1 MSHQATK
8 VRGVADIVFL
18 VDVTGSMDPCI
29 SALRENIGAFIE
41 TLATKDANNS
51 SPVQDWRGRV
61 IGYRDFIHDKENWFV
76 NNPFVSDP
84 SALKSQLSALKAEGG
99 GDEPESLLDALCMVS
114 DFGFTERGAP
124 SDNLKW
130 RHASEAIRFVVAFTD
145 ATYHPKMS
153 RLVKGEK
160 GELDD
165 AMNQMITARIRLSIY
180 APELPCYDAL
190 SELPKSV
197 YEAIPLDGRSA
208 QDALKE
214 FTANKESFKRTLEQL
229 AKSLSHSSFDVEVV
243 AD

>member
-1 MSHQATK
+1 MSQQATK

-18 VDVTGSMDPCI
+18 VDVTGSMGPCI

-41 TLATKDANNS
+41 TLASKDANNS

-61 IGYRDFIHDKENWFV
+61 IGYRDFLHDKENWFV
-76 NNPFVSDP
+76 NNPFVSDA
-84 SALKSQLSALKAEGG
+84 SAMKSQLAALKAEGG
-99 GDEPESLLDALCMVS
+99 GDEPESLLEALCMVS
-114 DFGFTERGAP
+114 DFGSTDRAAP
-124 SDNLKW
+124 AENLKW

-145 ATYHPKMS
+145 ASYHPIMS
-153 RLVKGEK
+153 IPNPHGHP
-160 GELDD
+160 GELVD
-165 AMNQMITARIRLSIY
+165 AMNKMITQRIRLSIY
-180 APELPCYDAL
+180 APELPCYEDL
-190 SELPKSV
+190 SALPKSV

-229 AKSLSHSSFDVEVV
+229 AKSLSHSSFEVV

>member
-1 MSHQATK
+1 MSQQATK

-61 IGYRDFIHDKENWFV
+61 IGYRDFIHDKETWFV
-76 NNPFVSDP
+76 NNPFVSDA
-84 SALKSQLSALKAEGG
+84 SALKSQLAALKAEGG

-114 DFGFTERGAP
+114 DFDSTDRAAP
-124 SDNLKW
+124 VDNLKW

-145 ATYHPKMS
+145 ATYHPTMS
-153 RLVKGEK
+153 IPHAHGGVLV
-160 GELDD
+160 D
-165 AMNQMITARIRLSIY
+165 AMNKMITQRIRLSIY
-180 APELPCYDAL
+180 APELPCYEDL
-190 SELPKSV
+190 SALPKSV

-229 AKSLSHSSFDVEVV
+229 AKSLSHSSFEVV

>member
-1 MSHQATK
+1 MSQQATK

-61 IGYRDFIHDKENWFV
+61 IGYRDFIHDKETWFV
-76 NNPFVSDP
+76 NNPFVSDA

-114 DFGFTERGAP
+114 DFDSTDRAAP
-124 SDNLKW
+124 VDNLKW

-145 ATYHPKMS
+145 ATYHPTMS
-153 RLVKGEK
+153 IPHAHGGVLV
-160 GELDD
+160 D
-165 AMNQMITARIRLSIY
+165 AMNKMITQRIRLSIY
-180 APELPCYDAL
+180 APELPCYEDL
-190 SELPKSV
+190 SALPKSV

-229 AKSLSHSSFDVEVV
+229 AKSLSHSSFEVV